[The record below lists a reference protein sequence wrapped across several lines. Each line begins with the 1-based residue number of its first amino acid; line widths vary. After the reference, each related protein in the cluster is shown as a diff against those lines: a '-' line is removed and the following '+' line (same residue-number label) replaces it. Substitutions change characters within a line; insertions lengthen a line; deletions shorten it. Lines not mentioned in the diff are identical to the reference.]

1 MEVVLVAVSSA
12 AYAGL
17 GILGSLFTFAP
28 GGVTLFYLPAIF
40 MYAGAVWFGAW
51 SVLGAFFGTLI
62 FAPYFG
68 YGFLPAI
75 PIGIADMMS
84 PLLVGLLVRRLIR
97 SDRGLAK
104 TSSVVIFAV
113 VVALGAVIE
122 SVLGELALVW
132 VGLTTYDAVPWG
144 ALIWWTGDVSAGVVF
159 GPMLLRSL
167 TGFLQRSGLYYESFL
182 GTRQGSVIVED

>member
-1 MEVVLVAVSSA
+1 MEVVIVAVSSA

-17 GILGSLFTFAP
+17 GILGSLFTLAP

-40 MYAGAVWFGAW
+40 MYAAAVWFGLW

-75 PIGIADMMS
+75 PIGIADMIS
-84 PLLVGLLVRRLIR
+84 PLVVGLLVRNLIAGDIGLKRRR
-97 SDRGLAK
+97 SLA
-104 TSSVVIFAV
+104 IFALA
-113 VVALGAVIE
+113 VAIGAVLE
-122 SVLGELALVW
+122 ATVGEFVLVW
-132 VGLTTYDAVPWG
+132 VGLINYDAVPWG
-144 ALIWWTGDVSAGVVF
+144 VLIWWTGCVSAGVLF

-167 TGFLQRSGLYYESFL
+167 TTFLKRSGLFYDSFA
-182 GTRQGSVIVED
+182 GKRQGASLIED